1 MTTQVSFPIT
11 GAVGGDLL
19 WRMTTKSWA
28 RARRGVDRLPPQ
40 PWRDRIEVAITAI
53 TMAGMVLA
61 CLVA

>member
-1 MTTQVSFPIT
+1 MTTQVSFPVIG
-11 GAVGGDLL
+11 GAGGDLL

-40 PWRDRIEVAITAI
+40 QWRDRIEVAITAI